1 MDQNESPAQA
11 EVAPKAPTETTP
23 AVAKIDSLNNPGKE
37 QNELR
42 IVDREA
48 NVAKAREAVMQE
60 IEAATAGHDET
71 PAKEAPAPEP
81 ETVETEPA
89 AAVETEA
96 DPAATEDG
104 DGDRLP
110 ERIRLTNFSKV
121 EKLALTMKRENPKLS
136 LAQAEAKAR
145 DVLGV
150 VEDAPADGK
159 ETAPA
164 AAATVETVSA
174 KITAAIAA
182 RTKAMKDDLDFAEAD
197 RLTNEIEALK
207 DERAGLRE
215 QEGKQSTAKQAAYDT
230 AFDAA
235 QAKAVALYEFAK
247 DAESAGFKRMS
258 EIDAQLGEN
267 KDPLYDSPDKA
278 LVIAQM
284 VAREL
289 QIAPKSAA
297 AKAVVKP
304 ATAPVVQKKTV
315 PPVAS
320 GASRTSS
327 TTTQGDG
334 LRAKVQGLRTAADVQ
349 DFIESLGR

>member
-1 MDQNESPAQA
+1 MDENGSPAQA
-11 EVAPKAPTETTP
+11 EVAPKPTTETTP
-23 AVAKIDSLNNPGKE
+23 AVAKSDSLINPGKE

-60 IEAATAGHDET
+60 IEAATAGHDEP
-71 PAKEAPAPEP
+71 PAKEAPAPAT
-81 ETVETEPA
+81 ETVETE
-89 AAVETEA
+89 EA
-96 DPAATEDG
+96 PAATEEAKTSEDG
-104 DGDRLP
+104 DGDKLP

-145 DVLGV
+145 DVLGIAEEV
-150 VEDAPADGK
+150 PAGEK
-159 ETAPA
+159 ETAA
-164 AAATVETVSA
+164 ATATVETVSA
-174 KITAAIAA
+174 KITTAIAA

-207 DERAGLRE
+207 DERASLRE
-215 QEGKQSTAKQAAYDT
+215 QEGKQSTAKQTAYDA

-235 QAKAVALYEFAK
+235 QAKAVTLYEFVK
-247 DAESAGFKRMS
+247 EPESAGYKRMA

-267 KDPLYDSPDKA
+267 KDPLYHSPDKA

-297 AKAVVKP
+297 KAVVKP
-304 ATAPVVQKKTV
+304 ATVPVVQKKVV

>member
-11 EVAPKAPTETTP
+11 EVATKATTETTP
-23 AVAKIDSLNNPGKE
+23 AVAQSDSLNNPGKE

-89 AAVETEA
+89 AAVEPEA
-96 DPAATEDG
+96 APAGTEDG
-104 DGDRLP
+104 DGDKLP

-150 VEDAPADGK
+150 VEEVPADGK
-159 ETAPA
+159 QTAPT
-164 AAATVETVSA
+164 AATVDSVSA

-182 RTKAMKDDLDFAEAD
+182 RTKAMKEDLDFAEAD

-207 DERAGLRE
+207 DERVGLRE
-215 QEGKQSTAKQAAYDT
+215 QEGKQSTAKQAAYDA

-235 QAKAVALYEFAK
+235 QAKAGGLYEFVK

-289 QIAPKSAA
+289 QIAPKSTA

-304 ATAPVVQKKTV
+304 ATVPVVQKKTV